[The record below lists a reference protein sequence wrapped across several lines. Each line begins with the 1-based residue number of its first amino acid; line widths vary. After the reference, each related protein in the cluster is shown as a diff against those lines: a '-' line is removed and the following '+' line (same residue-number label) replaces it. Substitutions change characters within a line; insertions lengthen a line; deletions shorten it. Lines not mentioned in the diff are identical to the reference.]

1 MKVSENLIIRQ
12 PLGDIQRIHFV
23 GIGGTGMSGIAEVLS
38 NLGYQVSGSD
48 IKASPVTER
57 LQKAGVRIFIGHNAE
72 NINQVEVVVTSTAVN
87 KHNPEVK
94 RAYECRIPVIP
105 RAEMLAELM
114 RFRFGIAVAGTHG
127 KTTTTSLAASILAEA
142 GLDPTFV
149 IGGRLNSVGTNAQLG
164 RGQYLVAE
172 ADESDASFLHL
183 QPMLAVVTNIDQ
195 DHMETYE
202 GSFSRLKDTFIEFL
216 HHVPFYGLLVLCI
229 DDAGVR
235 EILPQLS
242 KPIRTYGTQKE
253 ADVRAVN
260 IKQQGMHTS
269 FLVQRWDGHKDI
281 QVTLNMPG
289 LHNML
294 NALAAISIATELNV
308 EDEAIIKSLAEF
320 KGVARR
326 FQLNGEITL
335 KHGLVTLVD
344 DYGHHPREVA
354 ATLAALRQAWPE
366 KRSVVV
372 FQPHRYSRTRD
383 LFEDFVSTLSTAD
396 VLILLEV
403 YPAGEE
409 AITSADGRAL
419 SRAIRIRGQ
428 VDPVFVE
435 DIEDLAQILAGILQ
449 PDDVLLTMGA
459 GNVGHIAMQL
469 PQQLQALV

>member
-57 LQKAGVRIFIGHNAE
+57 LEKAGVQIFIGHNAE

-87 KHNPEVK
+87 KQNPEVK
-94 RAYECRIPVIP
+94 RAYESRIPVIP

-183 QPMLAVVTNIDQ
+183 QPMMAVVTNIDQ

-242 KPIRTYGTQKE
+242 KPIRTYGMQKG

-260 IKQQGMHTS
+260 ISSRVCILHFWYNAGM
-269 FLVQRWDGHKDI
+269 
-281 QVTLNMPG
+281 N
-289 LHNML
+289 
-294 NALAAISIATELNV
+294 
-308 EDEAIIKSLAEF
+308 IKIY
-320 KGVARR
+320 R
-326 FQLNGEITL
+326 
-335 KHGLVTLVD
+335 
-344 DYGHHPREVA
+344 
-354 ATLAALRQAWPE
+354 
-366 KRSVVV
+366 
-372 FQPHRYSRTRD
+372 
-383 LFEDFVSTLSTAD
+383 
-396 VLILLEV
+396 LL
-403 YPAGEE
+403 
-409 AITSADGRAL
+409 
-419 SRAIRIRGQ
+419 
-428 VDPVFVE
+428 
-435 DIEDLAQILAGILQ
+435 
-449 PDDVLLTMGA
+449 
-459 GNVGHIAMQL
+459 
-469 PQQLQALV
+469 